1 MKTFS
6 VAVVAA
12 VLLALICLQ
21 ESSAL
26 PLSEVEDVEVPVMD
40 DNGAAVYEEMPVDS
54 WQMPY
59 TNRHKRSPKHCRQE
73 KSEELTRV
81 TCTRVKARNQLEQF
95 SPPEMKTFS
104 VAVVAAVLL
113 ALICLQES
121 SALPLSEVEDGGV
134 PVMDDNGAA
143 VYEEMPVDSWQM
155 PYTNIY
161 KRRPQ
166 RCRFC
171 CNCCPGIQ
179 GCGVCCRF

>member
-1 MKTFS
+1 MRAGGVLTS
-6 VAVVAA
+6 LRGRAELSWRQMRASRTAA
-12 VLLALICLQ
+12 TTATLKVFISGGLNCSNWFRALTL
-21 ESSAL
+21 
-26 PLSEVEDVEVPVMD
+26 V
-40 DNGAAVYEEMPVDS
+40 
-54 WQMPY
+54 
-59 TNRHKRSPKHCRQE
+59 QE

-121 SALPLSEVEDGGV
+121 SALPLSELEDVEV

-143 VYEEMPVDSWQM
+143 VYEEMPVDSWKM
-155 PYTNIY
+155 PYTNRH
-161 KRRPQ
+161 KRSPK
-166 RCRFC
+166 RCKFC
-171 CNCCPGIQ
+171 CNCCPGMR

>member
-26 PLSEVEDVEVPVMD
+26 PLSELEDVEVPVMD
-40 DNGAAVYEEMPVDS
+40 DNGAS
-54 WQMPY
+54 
-59 TNRHKRSPKHCRQE
+59 
-73 KSEELTRV
+73 
-81 TCTRVKARNQLEQF
+81 
-95 SPPEMKTFS
+95 
-104 VAVVAAVLL
+104 
-113 ALICLQES
+113 
-121 SALPLSEVEDGGV
+121 
-134 PVMDDNGAA
+134 

-161 KRRPQ
+161 RLLRK

-171 CNCCPGIQ
+171 CNCCPGKQ
-179 GCGVCCRF
+179 GCVFCCGF

>member
-54 WQMPY
+54 WKMPY
-59 TNRHKRSPKHCRQE
+59 TNRHKRSPK
-73 KSEELTRV
+73 
-81 TCTRVKARNQLEQF
+81 
-95 SPPEMKTFS
+95 
-104 VAVVAAVLL
+104 
-113 ALICLQES
+113 
-121 SALPLSEVEDGGV
+121 
-134 PVMDDNGAA
+134 
-143 VYEEMPVDSWQM
+143 
-155 PYTNIY
+155 
-161 KRRPQ
+161 

-171 CNCCPGIQ
+171 CNCCPRMV
-179 GCGVCCRF
+179 GCGTCCKF

>member
-26 PLSEVEDVEVPVMD
+26 PLSEVR
-40 DNGAAVYEEMPVDS
+40 
-54 WQMPY
+54 
-59 TNRHKRSPKHCRQE
+59 T
-73 KSEELTRV
+73 
-81 TCTRVKARNQLEQF
+81 
-95 SPPEMKTFS
+95 PP
-104 VAVVAAVLL
+104 
-113 ALICLQES
+113 ALISVSFWADSFVRLIKYG
-121 SALPLSEVEDGGV
+121 SACKCSLF
-134 PVMDDNGAA
+134 MHRWK
-143 VYEEMPVDSWQM
+143 MM